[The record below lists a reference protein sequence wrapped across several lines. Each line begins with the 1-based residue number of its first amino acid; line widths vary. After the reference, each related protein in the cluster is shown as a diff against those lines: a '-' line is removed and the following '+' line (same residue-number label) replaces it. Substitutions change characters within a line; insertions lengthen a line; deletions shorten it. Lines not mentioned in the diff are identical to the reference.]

1 MRQLKRRVTVCLIA
15 MMAAG
20 SVSTLAF
27 ADSTEGS
34 RSYGPALT
42 LTGPEADLA
51 SKIHSGT
58 NLQIDVPEGGN
69 LAGTL
74 VARGKYNVMLI
85 DGTKGTI
92 GKDDGKA
99 EIRLRSSSIRS
110 IWTVLSSKIITIW
123 IKIIQE
129 HSR

>member
-20 SVSTLAF
+20 NVSTLAF

-58 NLQIDVPEGGN
+58 NLKIDVPEGGN

-74 VARGKYNVMLI
+74 VARGKDNVMLI

-99 EIRLRSSSIRS
+99 DDTITIIVHSKYLDSAFI
-110 IWTVLSSKIITIW
+110 KIITIW

>member
-20 SVSTLAF
+20 NVSTLAF
-27 ADSTEGS
+27 SDSTEGS

-58 NLQIDVPEGGN
+58 NLKIDVPEGGN

-74 VARGKYNVMLI
+74 VARGKGQCDV
-85 DGTKGTI
+85 DRWDKGNDRE
-92 GKDDGKA
+92 G
-99 EIRLRSSSIRS
+99 RWQS
-110 IWTVLSSKIITIW
+110 
-123 IKIIQE
+123 
-129 HSR
+129 

>member
-20 SVSTLAF
+20 GVSTLAF
-27 ADSTEGS
+27 ADSSEGS

-58 NLQIDVPEGGN
+58 NLKIDVPEGGN

-74 VARGKYNVMLI
+74 VARGKGNVMSI
-85 DGTKGTI
+85 DGT
-92 GKDDGKA
+92 
-99 EIRLRSSSIRS
+99 
-110 IWTVLSSKIITIW
+110 
-123 IKIIQE
+123 
-129 HSR
+129 